1 MTTTTGKDAYY
12 FKHDANARSDPKIMA
27 MRSVY
32 KAEGY
37 GWYWMIVEILREQ
50 STYTLTVDEF
60 TWSTLAMQLHCDS
73 DVVERF
79 VKDCATR
86 FRDEAGPLLHLEDG
100 KIWSESLIRR
110 MESFDEQR
118 PKKQYAAHVRWHGED
133 AGALQMQSGSNAD
146 AEQVHSGCNAKRD
159 KRREDKIR
167 EDKRRDEKKGKSDF
181 YASKLSLPL
190 QFQTGEFEKE
200 WNNWVDFRFEDKKKP
215 LTDRAVK
222 SQIDFLVSQTNP
234 LSCLRT
240 AVRCQW
246 QGLYRVKDE
255 VDYGTKSAIN
265 PNRTERD
272 EKLAA
277 LLGTEGEGVRNTEKV
292 STGNPGQ
299 LPSKTGDGN
308 GL

>member
-1 MTTTTGKDAYY
+1 MINSTGKDAYY
-12 FKHDANARSDPKIMA
+12 FKHDANARNDPKIMA

-133 AGALQMQSGSNAD
+133 AGALQMQSGSNA
-146 AEQVHSGCNAKRD
+146 KRD
-159 KRREDKIR
+159 KRRDEMK
-167 EDKRRDEKKGKSDF
+167 RDEKKGKSDF

-190 QFQTGEFEKE
+190 ELQTKEFENE

-234 LSCLRT
+234 LSCLRK

-246 QGLYRVKDE
+246 QGLYPVKDE

-272 EKLAA
+272 EKLAT

-299 LPSKTGDGN
+299 LPGKTGDGN